1 MSGGYKP
8 TPRRTGEA
16 PPSFAAHLGLTPRH
30 AVAARRQA
38 ERNESVGAF
47 GLAVEHWTIALTI
60 EPNTPAAWRGL
71 ARALRALER
80 NDEAN
85 AVDRAEALVGRNLS

>member
-1 MSGGYKP
+1 MSGPYNP
-8 TPRRTGEA
+8 TPRRIGES

-30 AVAARRQA
+30 ALAARRQA

-47 GLAVEHWTIALTI
+47 DLAVEHWTIALTI
-60 EPNTPAAWRGL
+60 EPNAPAAWRGL

-80 NDEAN
+80 NDEAK
-85 AVDRAEALVGRNLS
+85 AIDRAEALVARSLS

>member
-1 MSGGYKP
+1 MSGPYKP
-8 TPRRTGEA
+8 TPLSTGES
-16 PPSFAAHLGLTPRH
+16 PPSFAAHIGLTPRH
-30 AVAARRQA
+30 ALAARRQA

-47 GLAVEHWTIALTI
+47 EKAVEHWTIALTI

-85 AVDRAEALVGRNLS
+85 ATDRAETLVARSLS